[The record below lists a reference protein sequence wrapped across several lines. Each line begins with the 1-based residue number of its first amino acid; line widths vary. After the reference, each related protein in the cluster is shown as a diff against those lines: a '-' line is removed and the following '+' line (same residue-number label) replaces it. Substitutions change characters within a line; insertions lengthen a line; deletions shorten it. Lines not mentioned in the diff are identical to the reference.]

1 MGDHVPPAPLGFCV
15 VLIPIHRW
23 GDMFKPWVVG
33 PTPSNTPGGTCPNR
47 GPTPLG
53 GHGPQPFPSSTTINQ
68 QKSCPQPC
76 PPRPRWAFCTVLIHP
91 PAGGTWSNLGFLAQ
105 PPPTHL
111 GGHVQIEAPP
121 RWGDMIHVPL
131 WAWVFHLRLG
141 CLPGPRPKQ
150 WWEGVG
156 G

>member
-1 MGDHVPPAPLGFCV
+1 MVTCRYYWSTIQVPREPVKKSPWAISDCPSEYSPPSPHLESGIV
-15 VLIPIHRW
+15 IWAKHR
-23 GDMFKPWVVG
+23 
-33 PTPSNTPGGTCPNR
+33 TYT
-47 GPTPLG
+47 PTPLG
-53 GHGPQPFPSSTTINQ
+53 GHGPYTFPSSTTISQ

-111 GGHVQIEAPP
+111 GGHVQREAPP
-121 RWGDMIHVPL
+121 CWGDMIHVPP

-141 CLPGPRPKQ
+141 ID
-150 WWEGVG
+150 
-156 G
+156 